1 MILYSAPPSPFGR
14 KIKIALSCLGL
25 TSEVTIEP
33 TNTMDPA
40 DNLRSINPLGKIP
53 TLVANDMVI
62 FDSRVILE
70 YLDSEA
76 GGGKIIPKSNDE
88 RFKVLSLAALADG
101 IIDAAILI
109 VYEAR
114 LRPAGMQ
121 VESFIEYQREKIIR
135 GLESLSLEKYM
146 NGAMPN
152 IAEIGIACALDY
164 LDFRKQLEWRDYAPN
179 LNVWLKDFSLA
190 VPGYEETLPKD

>member
-40 DNLRSINPLGKIP
+40 DNIRSINPLGKIP

-88 RFKVLSLAALADG
+88 RFNVLSLAALADG

>member
-190 VPGYEETLPKD
+190 VPGYDETLPKD

>member
-14 KIKIALSCLGL
+14 KIKIALTCLNL
-25 TSEVTIEP
+25 SQEVTIQA
-33 TNTMDPA
+33 TDTIDPA
-40 DNLRSINPLGKIP
+40 DNIRAINPLGKIP

-70 YLDSEA
+70 YLDSQA
-76 GGGKIIPKSNDE
+76 GGGKIIPASGDE
-88 RFKVLSLAALADG
+88 RFEVLSLAALADG

-121 VESFIEYQREKIIR
+121 VESFVEYQRDKIIR
-135 GLESLSLEKYM
+135 GLKSLSMDKYM
-146 NGAMPN
+146 SDAMPN
-152 IAEIGIACALDY
+152 LAEIGIACALDY
-164 LDFRKQLEWRDYAPN
+164 LDFRKQLE
-179 LNVWLKDFSLA
+179 
-190 VPGYEETLPKD
+190 

>member
-1 MILYSAPPSPFGR
+1 MILYTAPPSPFGR
-14 KIKIALSCLGL
+14 KIKIALACLGL
-25 TSEVTIEP
+25 SHEVTIKP

-40 DNLRSINPLGKIP
+40 DNIRGINPLGKIP

-70 YLDSEA
+70 YLDSQA
-76 GGGKIIPKSNDE
+76 GGGRIIPESGDE

-114 LRPAGMQ
+114 LRPTGMQ
-121 VESFIEYQREKIIR
+121 VERFVEYQREKIIR
-135 GLESLSLEKYM
+135 ALESLSMAKYM
-146 NGAMPN
+146 SDVMPN
-152 IAEIGIACALDY
+152 LAEIGIACALDY

-179 LNVWLKDFSLA
+179 LEPWLEEFSRA
-190 VPGYEETLPKD
+190 VPGYFETLPSD